1 MRMEGKKDSSLH
13 VCLHICFVSREGCI
27 TLHLAWR
34 LEEKDDDSLGNLGNK
49 MQGDGR

>member
-1 MRMEGKKDSSLH
+1 MRMEGKKIH
-13 VCLHICFVSREGCI
+13 FFACFNCKFLVSWEGCI

-49 MQGDGR
+49 MKGGGR